1 MMLDIKKLLV
11 KILRRTAFAP
21 TQLYGTITEATKVS
35 TDWEYH
41 THSFLSD
48 WDMIAIQF
56 VVHEHIEVFYIVRGD
71 TLERGLTDWPDAGKF
86 RGSLYVDW
94 ANNRIGIRAISAGT
108 SGTHYDL
115 IYYQTIYGIVPA
127 G

>member
-1 MMLDIKKLLV
+1 MMLDIKKLLA
-11 KILRRTAFAP
+11 KILRRTAFYP
-21 TQLYGTITEATKVS
+21 TQLYNTRTETTKVS

-71 TLERGLTDWPDAGKF
+71 TLERSLTDWPDAGKF

-94 ANNRIGIRAISAGT
+94 TNNRIGIRAISAGT
-108 SGTHYDL
+108 SGSYYNLIHYS
-115 IYYQTIYGIVPA
+115 TIYGIVPA

>member
-1 MMLDIKKLLV
+1 MVIDIKKL
-11 KILRRTAFAP
+11 FAKTLKRIALKP
-21 TQLYGTITEATKVS
+21 TQLYNTRTETTKVG

-41 THSFLSD
+41 KHAFLAD
-48 WDMIAIQF
+48 WDMIAISF
-56 VVHEHIEVFYIVRGD
+56 VVHEHVEVFYIVRGD
-71 TLERGLTDWPDAGKF
+71 TLERGLTDWPDVEKF

-108 SGTHYDL
+108 SGTRYNL
-115 IYYQTIYGIVPA
+115 INYQTIYGIVPA